1 MLMAAACKGE
11 QAMADPRGLR
21 AMPEDFEIIFVEQG
35 RLECEDW
42 YRAGRTTVTRWLS
55 EAGKERL
62 IAKRAAYVQYQ
73 RDQGNWLTRASS
85 LVEHRDVSKP
95 RRVPEKLTDRRRVS
109 VSLARRAANYLRCV
123 RNGGWIISPASDGSW
138 RVGTRLRS
146 AAELVDLAERK
157 GFDRRAAVQQLK
169 AEEGECHE

>member
-11 QAMADPRGLR
+11 AMAEQRILR
-21 AMPEDFEIIFVEQG
+21 AVPDDFEVVFVEQG

-42 YRAGRTTVTRWLS
+42 YRAGRTTINRWLR
-55 EAGKERL
+55 ECGHDRL
-62 IAKRAAYVQYQ
+62 VAKRAAYVAML
-73 RDQGNWLTRASS
+73 RGEGKWLTRASS

-95 RRVPEKLTDRRRVS
+95 RAVAAVLTDRRRVS
-109 VSLARRAANYLRCV
+109 PSLARRAANYLRCV
-123 RNGGWIISPASDGSW
+123 RNGGWIISAAGDGSW

-157 GFDRRAAVQQLK
+157 GFDRKAANLQIA
-169 AEEGECHE
+169 AEEGVDVR